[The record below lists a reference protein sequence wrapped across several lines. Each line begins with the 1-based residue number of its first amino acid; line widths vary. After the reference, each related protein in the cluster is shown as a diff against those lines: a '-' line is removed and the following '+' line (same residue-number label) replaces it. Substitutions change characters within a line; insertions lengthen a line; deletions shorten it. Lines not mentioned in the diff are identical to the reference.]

1 VIKISLS
8 TQRSPKKSGE
18 LFSFMAPNTYRVLL
32 FGASWDI
39 NTGEKMDKQNLVL
52 TKEGLE
58 KLKNEMANL
67 VDIKRPEIAKR
78 IQDAREMGDISENS
92 EYDAA
97 KQEQAFIEGRISEID
112 DILKN
117 AKVTDSGKVHKDS
130 VDVGA
135 KVTVHIDSGDDTFY
149 IVGAP
154 EADPMAKKISHES
167 PLGSALMGKKVGEK
181 IEVEAP
187 VGKLT
192 YTIVK
197 IEY

>member
-1 VIKISLS
+1 
-8 TQRSPKKSGE
+8 
-18 LFSFMAPNTYRVLL
+18 
-32 FGASWDI
+32 
-39 NTGEKMDKQNLVL
+39 MDKQNLVL

-58 KLKNEMANL
+58 KLKNEFTNL

-97 KQEQAFIEGRISEID
+97 KQEQAFIEGRISEIEE
-112 DILKN
+112 ILKN
-117 AKVTDSGKVHKDS
+117 ATVTNGNKSHKES

-135 KVTVHIDSGDDTFY
+135 KVTVHINSQDDTFY

-154 EADPMAKKISHES
+154 EADPMSNKISHES

-187 VGKLT
+187 VGKLI
-192 YTIVK
+192 YTIIK

>member
-1 VIKISLS
+1 LVFLRAQK
-8 TQRSPKKSGE
+8 QEK
-18 LFSFMAPNTYRVLL
+18 
-32 FGASWDI
+32 
-39 NTGEKMDKQNLVL
+39 KMDKQTLVL
-52 TKEGLE
+52 TKEGLQ
-58 KLKNEMANL
+58 KLKDELTNL
-67 VDIKRPEIAKR
+67 VDVKRPEIAKR

-97 KQEQAFIEGRISEID
+97 KQEQAFIEGRISEVEE
-112 DILKN
+112 ILKN
-117 AKVTDSGKVHKDS
+117 AKVTDGKSNKEA

-135 KVTVHIDSGDDTFY
+135 KVTVHIDSTEDTFY

-154 EADPMAKKISHES
+154 EADPNAKKISHES

-192 YTIVK
+192 YTIIK

>member
-1 VIKISLS
+1 
-8 TQRSPKKSGE
+8 
-18 LFSFMAPNTYRVLL
+18 
-32 FGASWDI
+32 
-39 NTGEKMDKQNLVL
+39 MDKQILVL
-52 TKEGLE
+52 TKEGLQ
-58 KLKNEMANL
+58 KLKDEFTNL
-67 VDIKRPEIAKR
+67 IDVKRPEIAKR

-97 KQEQAFIEGRISEID
+97 KQEQAFIEGRIAEIEE
-112 DILKN
+112 ILKN
-117 AKVTDSGKVHKDS
+117 AKVTNGNRDHKES

-135 KVTVHIDSGDDTFY
+135 KVTVHIDKTEDTFY

-154 EADPMAKKISHES
+154 EADPMTNKISHES